1 MTLESLRDVFERARE
16 YARPCVVHVHTTKGI
31 GYRPAMENPSKYH
44 GVSPFDLK
52 SGLPL
57 KPSDPGFSG
66 AFGRSICELA
76 QTRPQIAVIT
86 AAMTDGTGLEEFE
99 RRYAAAG
106 GSTMWESPRNTL

>member
-1 MTLESLRDVFERARE
+1 M
-16 YARPCVVHVHTTKGI
+16 

-76 QTRPQIAVIT
+76 QSRPPLAVLT
-86 AAMTDGTGLEEFE
+86 AAMTEGTGREALE
-99 RRYAAAG
+99 RR
-106 GSTMWESPRNTL
+106 